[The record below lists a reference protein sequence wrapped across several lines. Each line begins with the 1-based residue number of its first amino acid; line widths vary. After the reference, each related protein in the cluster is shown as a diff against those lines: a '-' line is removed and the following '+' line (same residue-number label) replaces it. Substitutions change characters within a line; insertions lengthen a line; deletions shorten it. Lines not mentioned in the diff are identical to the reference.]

1 MSRFGTVELCNKLL
15 VVCVLQAVRGAG
27 MNLLGVLYLY
37 MGPQLRMFFENE
49 KPALLLQIDAI
60 FEKVISFCLPRC
72 VCIRSM
78 FCPCYGLYR

>member
-1 MSRFGTVELCNKLL
+1 
-15 VVCVLQAVRGAG
+15 

-60 FEKVISFCLPRC
+60 FEKVISFSLPRRIL
-72 VCIRSM
+72 IRN
-78 FCPCYGLYR
+78 FLFPVLL